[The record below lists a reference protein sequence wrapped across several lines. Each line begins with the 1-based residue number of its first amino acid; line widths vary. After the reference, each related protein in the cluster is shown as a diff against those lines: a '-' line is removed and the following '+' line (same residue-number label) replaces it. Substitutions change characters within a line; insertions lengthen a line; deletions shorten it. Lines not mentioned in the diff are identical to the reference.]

1 MTAGFVSN
9 IRKDNCPKGNE
20 GELHMKRALAIL
32 AGTILAA
39 RFLAVTVAAPA
50 LAQTVPPG
58 NQGVHPGMTVPPNV
72 PPGPAMRGEKEGF
85 KLRRWRLFER
95 RHPRAAQEIR
105 ENPALL
111 HDPHFLQNHPKF
123 AAYLRSHPRAREEFR
138 ERTRFARNDH
148 DINRTRL
155 HNYDQFADHHPAL
168 ARKLA
173 RHPGL
178 ANDPQFLHK
187 HPQFASFVKTH
198 PGVREEMRENPR
210 VFRNR
215 EHRFDQRADR
225 GDRNWRQH
233 HQDSNKGQEKH

>member
-1 MTAGFVSN
+1 
-9 IRKDNCPKGNE
+9 
-20 GELHMKRALAIL
+20 MKRALPIL
-32 AGTILAA
+32 AGTILTA

-50 LAQTVPPG
+50 FAQAVPPS
-58 NQGVHPGMTVPPNV
+58 NQGAPPGMTVPPNV

-111 HDPHFLQNHPKF
+111 HDPHFLQKHPKF

-138 ERTRFARNDH
+138 ERARFARNDH
-148 DINRTRL
+148 DINRTELR
-155 HNYDQFADHHPAL
+155 NYDRFADSHPELAEAL
-168 ARKLA
+168 AHNPR
-173 RHPGL
+173 L

-187 HPQFASFVKTH
+187 HPQFAQFMQNH

-210 VFRNR
+210 LLQHR
-215 EHRFDQRADR
+215 ERRFDQRADR
-225 GDRNWRQH
+225 GDHSWRQH
-233 HQDSNKGQEKH
+233 RRDSNKEQ